1 MKLINK
7 YSNPFQK
14 DYYCDLTYELDKL
27 TGIDPDGFWHH
38 YILITGDHS
47 IYIRIPGG
55 TLGEI
60 YVDNNNVITK
70 ITLDTNYVVKT
81 YHADVLDQLQKYVG
95 QKIEF

>member
-7 YSNPFQK
+7 YSKPFQK
-14 DYYCDLTYELDKL
+14 DYYCDLTHELDKL
-27 TGIDPDGFWHH
+27 AGIDQDGFWHH
-38 YILITGDHS
+38 YILITGDHG

-60 YVDNNNVITK
+60 YVDNNNAITK

>member
-7 YSNPFQK
+7 YPKPFQK

-27 TGIDPDGFWHH
+27 AGIDPDGFLHH
-38 YILITGDHS
+38 YILITVSHR

-60 YVDNNNVITK
+60 YVDDDNIITK

>member
-7 YSNPFQK
+7 YPKPFQK
-14 DYYCDLTYELDKL
+14 DYFCDLTYELDEL
-27 TGIDPDGFWHH
+27 VGIDPDGFWHH

-60 YVDNNNVITK
+60 HVDNNNVITK
-70 ITLDTNYVVKT
+70 ITLDTNYVVKI
-81 YHADVLDQLQKYVG
+81 YSSDVLDQLQKYVG